1 MGILT
6 WITCHHL
13 TINLELICS
22 LKLVN
27 FAREAS
33 EDYILFF
40 LKHELNVQQHCS
52 AAVNGILKRQRR
64 NKPEHL
70 GKSSV
75 LDLYVHTKSH
85 QTQKISIV

>member
-22 LKLVN
+22 LKQVN
-27 FAREAS
+27 FAS
-33 EDYILFF
+33 EDYILFC

-52 AAVNGILKRQRR
+52 AVVNGILKRQRR
-64 NKPEHL
+64 NKQEHL
-70 GKSSV
+70 GN
-75 LDLYVHTKSH
+75 LF
-85 QTQKISIV
+85 